1 MTRKEQGEKR
11 RQEIL
16 SASLDIFIRKGYA
29 AAKIQDIAQAA
40 GMSVGLMFNY
50 FESKEKLY
58 EELIK
63 IGKSHPQTVL
73 NSIEGEPLEFF
84 QTAARDILQSV
95 KTKPFTAKMFVLMGQ
110 AHNND
115 AAPETVKK
123 LLDDN
128 NAFVFS
134 VEKIRKGQKN
144 GTVRK
149 GNPAA
154 LAVAFWG
161 ALQGI
166 VEQIALIPDTPI
178 PDSEW
183 IVDILRGFNVR
194 KGINAP

>member
-1 MTRKEQGEKR
+1 LTRKEQGEKR

-50 FESKEKLY
+50 FDSKEKLY

-63 IGKSHPQTVL
+63 IGKSHPQTML
-73 NSIEGEPLEFF
+73 YGIEGEPLEFF
-84 QTAARDILQSV
+84 QTAARDILKSV

-110 AHNND
+110 ARNND
-115 AAPETVKK
+115 AAPESVKK
-123 LLDDN
+123 LLAEDD
-128 NAFVFS
+128 AFVIS
-134 VEKIRKGQKN
+134 IKKIRKGQKN
-144 GTVRK
+144 ETIRK
-149 GNPAA
+149 GKPAA
-154 LAVAFWG
+154 LAIAFWG

-166 VEQIALIPDTPI
+166 AEEIALSPDTPV

-183 IVDILRGFNVR
+183 IVDILRGE
-194 KGINAP
+194 K

>member
-1 MTRKEQGEKR
+1 MTRKEQAEKR

-29 AAKIQDIAQAA
+29 ATKIQDIAKAA

-73 NSIEGEPLEFF
+73 NGIEGEPLEFF
-84 QTAARDILQSV
+84 QTAARSILQSV
-95 KTKPFTAKMFVLMGQ
+95 KTNPFTAKMFVLMGQ
-110 AHNND
+110 ARNND

-123 LLDDN
+123 LLTDN
-128 NAFVFS
+128 NAFVYS

-144 GTVRK
+144 GTIRK

-154 LAVAFWG
+154 LAFTFWG

-166 VEQIALIPDTPI
+166 VEQIALIPDIPI

-183 IVDILRGFNVR
+183 IVDILRGD
-194 KGINAP
+194 K